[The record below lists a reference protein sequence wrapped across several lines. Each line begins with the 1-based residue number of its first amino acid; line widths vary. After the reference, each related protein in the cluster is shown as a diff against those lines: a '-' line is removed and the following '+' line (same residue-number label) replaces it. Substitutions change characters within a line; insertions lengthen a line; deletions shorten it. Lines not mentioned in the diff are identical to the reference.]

1 MEARVF
7 KPFTDKKNKTI
18 RQRSHYLQYKLL
30 SYMRYFNVYT
40 LVYTSD
46 GHTFVYS
53 LHRYRYRYIVS
64 NDRYK
69 QTPSVICL

>member
-1 MEARVF
+1 ML
-7 KPFTDKKNKTI
+7 KN
-18 RQRSHYLQYKLL
+18 LFLL
-30 SYMRYFNVYT
+30 HTMFVRKFEYNV
-40 LVYTSD
+40 VGSD

-69 QTPSVICL
+69 RTPSVICL

>member
-1 MEARVF
+1 M
-7 KPFTDKKNKTI
+7 KKFI
-18 RQRSHYLQYKLL
+18 PYGVLHVVIFGS
-30 SYMRYFNVYT
+30 VYT
-40 LVYTSD
+40 VVLAYELLLIVSD

-69 QTPSVICL
+69 RTPSVICL